1 MITVS
6 YEQLMIGIGVILFL
20 YLAYDRAASI
30 VGFFKK
36 MKEQQKMHKKYEE
49 KLDEVLKMKEKG
61 EHHEWI
67 DMMITHP
74 VEGRV
79 NTHVCKKTGYAPQ
92 LESFVSLESVKRV
105 IKSREEEEEFQKYKE
120 KKLEEYSSQYGIE
133 DAKTVYEKMITIKKD
148 FHVKKMENFQKEMKE
163 KYGKNVTVIN
173 DVSELE
179 ELFKDLGKK

>member
-6 YEQLMIGIGVILFL
+6 YEQLMIGIGIILFL
-20 YLAYDRAASI
+20 YLAYDRAKSI

-36 MKEQQKMHKKYEE
+36 IKEQRKMNKKYEE
-49 KLDEVLKMKEKG
+49 KINEVLKMKEKG
-61 EHHEWI
+61 EHHEWV
-67 DMMITHP
+67 DMMVTHP

-92 LESFVSLESVKRV
+92 IESFVKLENVKRI
-105 IKSREEEEEFQKYKE
+105 IKSRKEKEEFEKYKE
-120 KKLEEYSSQYGIE
+120 KKLEEYSSQYEIK
-133 DAKTVYEKMITIKKD
+133 DIKDVYEKMIAIKKD
-148 FHVKKMENFQKEMKE
+148 FHVKKMEDFQKEIKE
-163 KYGKNVTVIN
+163 KYGNSVTIIN